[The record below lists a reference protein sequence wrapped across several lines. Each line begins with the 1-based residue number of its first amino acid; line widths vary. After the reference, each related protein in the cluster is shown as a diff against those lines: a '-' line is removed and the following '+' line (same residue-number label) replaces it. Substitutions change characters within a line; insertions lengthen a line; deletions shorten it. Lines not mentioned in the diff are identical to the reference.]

1 MRITFLLPSID
12 IAGGI
17 RSTFEI
23 VNRLQDRGHDVSIIY
38 PLIPMRSG
46 SKWYNLRNL
55 ASRTLGTIRN
65 LKHGNH
71 ISWFDLRAS
80 LLRVPTLAER
90 YIPKGDII
98 IATWWANAYDVNSYG
113 KDKGK
118 KFYFIRHYET
128 WGGPE
133 DLVNKTYTLP
143 LHKIVT
149 STWLKNLIEKKFNVS
164 TFGPLPNGVNFDLF
178 YKENKS
184 FKSHNPKRIG
194 IVYRM
199 DKWKGMKDGLEA
211 FLVAKKKY
219 PKIQLV
225 LFGQEP
231 TSDDMEIIKNIDNVE
246 FHRLPYKERLRE
258 IYNLLDIFVFPSH
271 CEGFGNP
278 PMEAMACGAACVTTD
293 IGAVPDYTIPG
304 NTALVSPPK
313 DIEGLAQNII
323 RLLQNEKER
332 KQIAENGYN
341 YIKQFTWDR
350 TVIQLEKIFKN
361 KFKGAN
367 Q

>member
-1 MRITFLLPSID
+1 MRITFLLPGIG

-17 RSTFEI
+17 RSTFELA
-23 VNRLQDRGHDVSIIY
+23 NRLQEKGHDVSVVY
-38 PLIPMRSG
+38 PLVPMRSG

-71 ISWFDLRAS
+71 IDWLDLKAN
-80 LLRVPTLAER
+80 LIKVPAFRER
-90 YIPKGDII
+90 WIPKGDII
-98 IATWWANAYDVNSYG
+98 VATWWANAYDISSYG
-113 KDKGK
+113 LDKGE
-118 KFYFIRHYET
+118 KFYFVRHYEI

-133 DLVNKTYTLP
+133 GLVNKTYTLP

-184 FKSHNPKRIG
+184 FKSHNPKRVG
-194 IVYRM
+194 IVYRR

-211 FLVAKKKY
+211 FLLAKKSY
-219 PKIQLV
+219 PNIQLV
-225 LFGQEP
+225 LFGEKP
-231 TSDDMEIIKNIDNVE
+231 TSDDVKIIEKIDNVE
-246 FHRLPYKERLRE
+246 FHKFPYKERLRG
-258 IYNLLDIFVFPSH
+258 IYNSLDIFVFPSH

-278 PMEAMACGAACVTTD
+278 PMEAMACGSACVTTD

-332 KQIAENGYN
+332 KQIAENGFK
-341 YIKQFTWDR
+341 YIKQFTWHR
-350 TVIQLEKIFKN
+350 TVIQLEKIFKKIN
-361 KFKGAN
+361 S
-367 Q
+367 

>member
-1 MRITFLLPSID
+1 MRITFLLPEIG

-17 RSTFEI
+17 RSTFE
-23 VNRLQDRGHDVSIIY
+23 VVDRLQDRGHDVSIVY
-38 PLIPMRSG
+38 PLIPIKSG
-46 SKWYNLRNL
+46 SKWYNIKKL
-55 ASRTLGTIRN
+55 ASRALGTIRN
-65 LKHGNH
+65 LKHGNQ
-71 ISWFDLRAS
+71 IKWFDLKAN
-80 LLRVPTLAER
+80 LVRVPTLAER

-133 DLVNKTYTLP
+133 YLVNRTYILP

-149 STWLKNLIEKKFNVS
+149 STWLKNLIENKFNVS
-164 TFGPLPNGVNFDLF
+164 TFGPLPNGVNFNLF
-178 YKENKS
+178 YRERDSFENY
-184 FKSHNPKRIG
+184 NPKRVG
-194 IVYRM
+194 ILYRKS
-199 DKWKGMKDGLEA
+199 KWKGMKDGLEA
-211 FLVAKKKY
+211 FLVVKKKY
-219 PKIQLV
+219 PKVQLV
-225 LFGQEP
+225 LFGEEP
-231 TSDDMEIIKNIDNVE
+231 TPDDMEIIENVDNVE

-258 IYNLLDIFVFPSH
+258 IYNSLDIFVFPSH
-271 CEGFGNP
+271 YEGFGNP

-293 IGAVPDYTIPG
+293 TGAVPDYTIPG
-304 NTALVSPPK
+304 KTALVSPPK
-313 DIEGLAQNII
+313 DVEGLVQNII

-350 TVIQLEKIFKN
+350 TVIQLEEIFKKIN
-361 KFKGAN
+361 Y
-367 Q
+367 